1 VDDWSPDVVRA
12 GNPGAGRA
20 GGCGRNRKC
29 DDGARVERLSPNAFV
44 ILYDNATDEWSHGT
58 HSRTTVFPPALAPR
72 MAANTPELDAVH

>member
-1 VDDWSPDVVRA
+1 
-12 GNPGAGRA
+12 
-20 GGCGRNRKC
+20 
-29 DDGARVERLSPNAFV
+29 VERLSPNAFV